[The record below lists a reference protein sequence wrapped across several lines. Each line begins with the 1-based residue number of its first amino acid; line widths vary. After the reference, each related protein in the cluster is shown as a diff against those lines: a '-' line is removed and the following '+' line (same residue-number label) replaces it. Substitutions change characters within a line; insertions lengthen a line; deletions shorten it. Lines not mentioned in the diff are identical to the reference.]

1 MKPAALQGSAAERLS
16 LSSVLPRGT
25 KTYGYPKSDAFL
37 RRRAWTLRRAAR
49 NLNAPESASVVSAR
63 ADDIEA
69 QSHVLYLSEQSP
81 APRDEEVDD
90 DEGY

>member
-1 MKPAALQGSAAERLS
+1 
-16 LSSVLPRGT
+16 
-25 KTYGYPKSDAFL
+25 
-37 RRRAWTLRRAAR
+37 
-49 NLNAPESASVVSAR
+49 VSAR